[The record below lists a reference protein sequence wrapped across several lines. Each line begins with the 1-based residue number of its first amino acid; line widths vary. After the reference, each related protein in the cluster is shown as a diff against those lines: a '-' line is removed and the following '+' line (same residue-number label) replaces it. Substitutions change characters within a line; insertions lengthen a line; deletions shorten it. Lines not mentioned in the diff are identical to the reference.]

1 MKPLISS
8 ITFWN
13 FNCFSLPYLLNKHK
27 YKRKIL
33 KPKDEITRSLLID
46 KDTWNDA
53 MKYSRDRYKM
63 SLSKVV
69 ESLLQEWLTKEKRKP
84 LDNNKQGKFFE

>member
-1 MKPLISS
+1 M
-8 ITFWN
+8 
-13 FNCFSLPYLLNKHK
+13 
-27 YKRKIL
+27 

-46 KDTWNDA
+46 RETWEES

-63 SLSKVV
+63 SLSKVI

-84 LDNNKQGKFFE
+84 LDNKSQGKFFD